1 VFSDENITLNS
12 NYGTTCKQPI
22 SAQADPGAEIA
33 FIHCRSVAALPY
45 CTRAA
50 DGMRVLKLR
59 GETSMKSERESGKIG
74 YILAWAM
81 GVPVSLL
88 FIVFLLRGCT

>member
-1 VFSDENITLNS
+1 VCSDGVGVEVQ
-12 NYGTTCKQPI
+12 K
-22 SAQADPGAEIA
+22 
-33 FIHCRSVAALPY
+33 
-45 CTRAA
+45 
-50 DGMRVLKLR
+50 
-59 GETSMKSERESGKIG
+59 ETSMKNESESGKIG